1 MAGFFYFAFLETT
14 RYRRSKVRYRMHE
27 NFSFKLVFYV
37 GEEPLET
44 KLFNEPV
51 VCIFIFRSFRLL
63 WTNPNIHGTIHIIA
77 LIIRLSVRNF
87 HVEEPIWARDPLA
100 LFWGEII
107 VSTLLLLV
115 TRSISVFQ
123 GHLILTLTG
132 GLI

>member
-1 MAGFFYFAFLETT
+1 MTCSESNLKKKEFWSSQGPPLGT
-14 RYRRSKVRYRMHE
+14 VRVKSSIGHE

-123 GHLILTLTG
+123 GQ
-132 GLI
+132 